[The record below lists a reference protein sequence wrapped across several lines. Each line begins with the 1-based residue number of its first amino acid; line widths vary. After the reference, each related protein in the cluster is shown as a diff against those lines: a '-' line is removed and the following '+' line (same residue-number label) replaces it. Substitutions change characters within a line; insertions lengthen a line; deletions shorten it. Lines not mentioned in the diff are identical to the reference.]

1 MSKAINWSQEFHE
14 EILSEDSSSL
24 KLALRLG
31 SLYFDNAYYADGD
44 IIDVRVDH
52 KIVRKARIVGDS
64 RLSKIKDL
72 TAKDLSMCKKLL
84 RNHASVA
91 HFLANNYNCVVGE
104 NDIIT
109 VIRYKNLNK
118 EEAEI
123 FDDPHL

>member
-1 MSKAINWSQEFHE
+1 MAKAINWPEEFYE
-14 EILSEDSSSL
+14 EILSEDSNSL

-44 IIDVRVDH
+44 VVDVRVNH

-72 TAKDLSMCKKLL
+72 TAENLSMCKNLL
-84 RNHASVA
+84 RNHADIA
-91 HFLANNYNCVVGE
+91 NFLANNYNQVV
-104 NDIIT
+104 DQDALVT
-109 VIRYKNLNK
+109 VITYKNLNK

-123 FDDPHL
+123 IDDPHL